1 MNKYTRILP
10 VILLFCGVCLLASA
24 DRGHFVVK
32 KKITLDVNPSTN
44 LRNALAFN
52 LKSGIVY
59 KGSDILKQE
68 VVGNSIISDVV
79 LSYKK
84 GNTIYLLPYKQRIAM
99 PQYSKEEGSKLIIRL
114 KK

>member
-24 DRGHFVVK
+24 DRGHFVIK
-32 KKITLDVNPSTN
+32 KRITLNVNPTNN
-44 LRNALAFN
+44 LRNAIAFN
-52 LKSGIVY
+52 LKSGIIY

-68 VVGNSIISDVV
+68 VVGNSIMSDIVI
-79 LSYKK
+79 SYKK
-84 GNTIYLLPYKQRIAM
+84 GNTIYLLPYKQRISM
-99 PQYSKEEGSKLIIRL
+99 PPYSKEEGSKLIIRL